1 MRSNIVAILLV
12 ALASTEAF
20 AAGKDPHQGKFSLE
34 EATLGLEGSGP
45 LVATIETSKGR
56 IECRLY
62 DKESPITVA
71 SFIGLARG
79 LRAFFDPKTRQWEK
93 RPYFDG
99 LLFHRVIPGF
109 MVQTGDIAG
118 NGAGDA
124 GFRIPN
130 ESAPKLKFNRP
141 GLLGMANYGP
151 DTNSAQFFITE
162 EAASHLNGGY
172 TIFGECK
179 PIKVVRDIARVPRDV
194 SDRPRT
200 PVVLSKLTIVRE
212 AAKTVGKRR

>member
-1 MRSNIVAILLV
+1 MRFHTIAVLLATLV
-12 ALASTEAF
+12 CDQAF
-20 AAGKDPHQGKFSLE
+20 AAGKDPHQGKFSLQ
-34 EATLGLEGSGP
+34 EATVGLEGSGP
-45 LVATIETSKGR
+45 LMATLETSKGR

-79 LRAFFDPKTRQWEK
+79 LRAFFDPKTRQWET

-141 GLLGMANYGP
+141 GLMGMANYGP

-200 PVVLSKLTIVRE
+200 PVFLTKVTISRGTTKA
-212 AAKTVGKRR
+212 AAKHR

>member
-1 MRSNIVAILLV
+1 MRSNIVAVLLV

-34 EATLGLEGSGP
+34 EATVGLEGSGT
-45 LVATIETSKGR
+45 LLATLETSKGK

-79 LRAFFDPKTRQWEK
+79 LRAFVDPKTQQWEK

-118 NGAGDA
+118 SGAGDA

-172 TIFGECK
+172 TIFGECQA
-179 PIKVVRDIARVPRDV
+179 IKVVREIARVPRDV
-194 SDRPRT
+194 NDRPHS
-200 PVVLSKLTIVRE
+200 PLYLTKVTITRG
-212 AAKTVGKRR
+212 ASKTVKHH

>member
-1 MRSNIVAILLV
+1 MRMNFVAAV
-12 ALASTEAF
+12 LATLACHQAF

-34 EATLGLEGSGP
+34 EATVGLEGAGP
-45 LVATIETSKGR
+45 LLATLETSKGK
-56 IECRLY
+56 IDCRLY

-79 LRAFFDPKTRQWEK
+79 LRAFVDPKTRQWEK

-162 EAASHLNGGY
+162 EAAAHLNGGY

-194 SDRPRT
+194 SDRPAT
-200 PVVLSKLTIVRE
+200 PVYLTKVTIARGSSKP
-212 AAKTVGKRR
+212 AGKRR